1 MGNSRRRLG
10 YVGFVIVGLITAFGF
25 EILASPLDPKNATF
39 KNPAW
44 PVFFVIWYGF
54 LYSVSFA
61 TLQTRPVWIAAAV
74 WAVVGTVLEIVVFH
88 RLNIIVD
95 RSCTRSCLR
104 FRTRSIGR
112 GVLTES
118 RTVDALRM

>member
-1 MGNSRRRLG
+1 MGRHLTSLRYL
-10 YVGFVIVGLITAFGF
+10 GFVVAGYFTAFCF
-25 EILASPLDPKNATF
+25 EIIASALDPKNATF

-61 TLQTRPVWIAAAV
+61 TLRTRPVWVAAAV

-95 RSCTRSCLR
+95 PIVYAIMFAIPHKIYQARGAE
-104 FRTRSIGR
+104 RT
-112 GVLTES
+112 TD
-118 RTVDALRM
+118 T